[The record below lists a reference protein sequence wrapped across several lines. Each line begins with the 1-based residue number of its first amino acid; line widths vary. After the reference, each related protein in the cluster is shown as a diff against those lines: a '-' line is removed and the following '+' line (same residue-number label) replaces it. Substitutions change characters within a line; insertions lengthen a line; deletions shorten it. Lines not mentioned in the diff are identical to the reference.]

1 MCLLLDEQHRVAKP
15 LCMLTAGSAKLQAD
29 DMLPERV
36 YRRRVRFKVTSAVE
50 ARPARSDVT
59 ELPKF
64 GYLME

>member
-1 MCLLLDEQHRVAKP
+1 
-15 LCMLTAGSAKLQAD
+15 MLTAGGAKLQAD

-36 YRRRVRFKVTSAVE
+36 YRRRVKFKVTSAVE

-64 GYLME
+64 GYLMG